1 MILMAHLLRTRALVI
16 VATLLGL
23 VAFSWP
29 FIAAAYSLPH
39 ALVATTAVMVAIVA
53 LTGLLLAGAATL
65 ADSRM
70 IALVGVLAAL
80 AAAARLLSVGAG
92 GIEFIFVIV
101 VIAGRVL
108 GPRGGFLVGALAM
121 MVSSL
126 VWGGVGPWTVFQML
140 AVGWVGAGAGLSP
153 QGSSA
158 ASRHRLEIALLAAYG
173 AIASYAFGLLMNLW
187 FWPISIGRGTS
198 LSLVDGEGVAANFT
212 RFLLYSLTT
221 STLTWDSVRAI
232 TTVVSLVLIGG
243 AALKALRRVSPVRRL
258 DREVLRLGVVEHER
272 VR

>member
-1 MILMAHLLRTRALVI
+1 MNVIAHHLRTRAVVI

-39 ALVATTAVMVAIVA
+39 AFVATTAVIVAIVA
-53 LTGLLLAGAATL
+53 LTGLLIAGAATL
-65 ADSRM
+65 TDSPM

-80 AAAARLLSVGAG
+80 AAAARLISVGAG

-121 MVSSL
+121 VVSSL
-126 VWGGVGPWTVFQML
+126 VWGGVGPWTIFQML
-140 AVGWVGAGAGLSP
+140 AVGWVGAGAGVLP
-153 QGSSA
+153 QGSPVV
-158 ASRHRLEIALLAAYG
+158 SRPRLEIALLAAYG
-173 AIASYAFGLLMNLW
+173 AVASYGFGLLMNLW
-187 FWPISIGRGTS
+187 FWPISIGSGTS
-198 LSLVDGEGVAANFT
+198 LSLVDGQGVAANFT

-243 AALKALRRVSPVRRL
+243 AALKALRRVVPVRGL
-258 DREVLRLGVVEHER
+258 DREVLSLGVVEHER
-272 VR
+272 VG

>member
-1 MILMAHLLRTRALVI
+1 MSVMAHLLRTRALVI
-16 VATLLGL
+16 VASVFGAL
-23 VAFSWP
+23 AFGWP
-29 FIAAAYSLPH
+29 FIAAAFSLPH
-39 ALVATTAVMVAIVA
+39 SVAGTAAVIVALVA
-53 LTGLLLAGAATL
+53 LSGLLLSGAATL
-65 ADSRM
+65 VDSRK

-92 GIEFIFVIV
+92 GIEFIFLIVI
-101 VIAGRVL
+101 IAGYVL

-121 MVSSL
+121 VVSSL

-140 AVGWVGAGAGLSP
+140 AVGWVGAGAGLLP
-153 QGSSA
+153 QGSPIVA
-158 ASRHRLEIALLAAYG
+158 RPRVEIALLAAYG
-173 AIASYAFGLLMNLW
+173 VVASYAFGLLMNLW
-187 FWPISIGRGTS
+187 FWPISIGSGTS
-198 LSLVDGEGVAANFT
+198 LSLVDGEGVSANFS

-243 AALKALRRVSPVRRL
+243 AALKALRRVVPVRGL

-272 VR
+272 VG